1 MILYNKDYYSPTIT
15 GDSEIK
21 IQYGEFNNTSD
32 GSYPNGDTPIHGC
45 YATIGIENHM
55 GDMGLQYTFNNIYP
69 EAAAPLQDWSAIF
82 ITTGREPRVHLSLE
96 NINLAS
102 GTLDIIMENDDP
114 VAGFQFEI
122 IGISITGISGGE
134 AEANDFILSATSN
147 MVLGFS
153 TTASSIPQGTNLLA
167 QVTFDNYNDGEICF
181 GTDPMNNI
189 ISNIYG
195 NSLQTEWG
203 ECLDGLS
210 LMGDLNYDGSLDIL
224 DLVILANLILD
235 EEFDLNGDLNGDGQL
250 NILDIVTLV
259 NQILG

>member
-1 MILYNKDYYSPTIT
+1 
-15 GDSEIK
+15 
-21 IQYGEFNNTSD
+21 
-32 GSYPNGDTPIHGC
+32 
-45 YATIGIENHM
+45 M
-55 GDMGLQYTFNNIYP
+55 GDIGLQYTFNNIYP
-69 EAAAPLQDWSAIF
+69 EAAAPLQNWSAIF

-224 DLVILANLILD
+224 DLVILVNLILD

-259 NQILG
+259 NQIIG